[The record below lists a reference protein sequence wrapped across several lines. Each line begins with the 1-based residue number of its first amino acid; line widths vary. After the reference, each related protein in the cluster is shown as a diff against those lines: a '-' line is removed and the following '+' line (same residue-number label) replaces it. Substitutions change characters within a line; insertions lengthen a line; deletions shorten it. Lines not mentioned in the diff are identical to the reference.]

1 MKKTPL
7 FLGVSLTPSAL
18 TIRLIGGVVAIYEF
32 VVNVGQDYGMV
43 SNLDKD
49 NQKYPER
56 SNQEAHDRRST
67 PSWSSFAVLRI

>member
-7 FLGVSLTPSAL
+7 LIGVSLTLSAL
-18 TIRLIGGVVAIYEF
+18 TIRLVGGVIAIYEF
-32 VVNVGQDYGMV
+32 LVHPIQDYRVIGD
-43 SNLDKD
+43 LDED

>member
-43 SNLDKD
+43 SNLDED

-67 PSWSSFAVLRI
+67 PSWSGFAVLRI